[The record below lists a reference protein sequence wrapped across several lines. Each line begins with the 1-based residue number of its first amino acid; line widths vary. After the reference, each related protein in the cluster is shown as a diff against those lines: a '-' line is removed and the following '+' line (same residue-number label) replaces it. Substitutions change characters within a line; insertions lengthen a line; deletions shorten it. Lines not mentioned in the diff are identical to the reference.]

1 MRLLLDTKVLLWT
14 LQDYSSL
21 GVDVRLKMKSADVIY
36 VSAAS
41 IWEARTKLVG
51 KKLPDDLLAAIAE
64 SGFTELA
71 VKSEHADK
79 IGEIRLPHGDTF
91 DRVLIVQA
99 KQEQLLLVTADD
111 VLLKAQPQLCL
122 DARI

>member
-71 VKSEHADK
+71 VKSEHADQ
-79 IGEIRLPHGDTF
+79 ISEIRLPHGDTF
-91 DRVLIVQA
+91 DRVLLVQA
-99 KQEQLLLVTADD
+99 KQEQLILVTADD